1 LRNHIFAPQSKN
13 GPVVQLVRMP
23 PCHGGGR
30 GFESRP
36 DRKKLHR
43 NVELFRFMAFSVC
56 VLKSESSGKHYD
68 GMTTDLSRR
77 LKDHNSGRSKF
88 TSGHIPW
95 VLIYQEDSPDFA
107 SGRLRE
113 KYLKTAAGKRFIEK
127 VIGSSPG
134 SSRQAVPLACP
145 TTCGRRPQKAYS
157 QRCGAL

>member
-1 LRNHIFAPQSKN
+1 MIQGGLKNSKKNLYFFGLLNLDFHICVPKREN
-13 GPVVQLVRMP
+13 GLVVQLVRMP

-43 NVELFRFMAFSVC
+43 NVELFRFMAVSVY
-56 VLKSESSGKHYD
+56 VLKSASSGKHYV
-68 GMTTDLSRR
+68 GMTSDLSRR

-95 VLIYQEDSPDFA
+95 VLIYKEDSSDFA

-127 VIGSSPG
+127 VIGRSPG
-134 SSRQAVPLACP
+134 FPP
-145 TTCGRRPQKAYS
+145 
-157 QRCGAL
+157 